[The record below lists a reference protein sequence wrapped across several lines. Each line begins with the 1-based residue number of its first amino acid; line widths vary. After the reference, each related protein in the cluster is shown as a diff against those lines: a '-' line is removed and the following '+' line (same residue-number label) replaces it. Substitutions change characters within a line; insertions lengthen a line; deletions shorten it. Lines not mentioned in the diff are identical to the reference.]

1 MYKNNIYPNMSENE
15 VPEQPKKKVRK
26 MISTSKFNH
35 KNVIFFDLET
45 NGTRPFYKS
54 AIMQIS
60 FKLYDGSIHEN
71 HYVFPYDNII
81 GATEIHGIDAELL
94 VTKNAISSEVMLNK
108 LLKQFSNENEIYYFV
123 AYNNFGFDQNVLE
136 HHFKIHNL
144 VVPKNW
150 MFMDILPYIQE
161 NFQAIRKNGGYKL
174 SNVYDIMCKKE
185 GELINFHNAE
195 DDVYCLGEIYKKL
208 DLEKSKIVPFIR
220 GGYTNNEIL
229 KAPISSIMGYAP
241 FFGFERKGI
250 NRISDLIEQYKKM
263 EKNIDLFR
271 LYLKQKIG
279 IYSEMYLNK
288 ICEQITVLNDLL
300 N

>member
-1 MYKNNIYPNMSENE
+1 MSDSEE
-15 VPEQPKKKVRK
+15 PKKKVRK
-26 MISTSKFNH
+26 MSNNTSKFNP

-60 FKLYDGSIHEN
+60 FKSYDEQINEN
-71 HYVFPYDNII
+71 IYVFPYDNII
-81 GATEIHGIDAELL
+81 GATEIHGIDSDVLIN
-94 VTKNAISSEVMLNK
+94 KNAISSEVMLNK
-108 LLKQFSNENEIYYFV
+108 LLQQFSNTNERYYFV

-136 HHFKIHNL
+136 YHFKIHHL
-144 VVPKNW
+144 VVPQNW
-150 MFMDILPYIQE
+150 LFLDILPYIQQNYQE
-161 NFQAIRKNGGYKL
+161 IRKNGGYKL

-195 DDVYCLGEIYKKL
+195 DDVYCLSEIYKKL
-208 DLEKSKIVPFIR
+208 ELEKNKIGPYIR

-229 KAPISSIMGYAP
+229 KSPISSCMGYAP
-241 FFGFERKGI
+241 FFGFERKGV
-250 NRISDLIEQYKKM
+250 NSISDLMDQYKKM
-263 EKNIDLFR
+263 ECNIDLFR

-288 ICEQITVLNDLL
+288 ICEQIVVLNELVSI
-300 N
+300 

>member
-1 MYKNNIYPNMSENE
+1 MSENE
-15 VPEQPKKKVRK
+15 VPEQPKKKIRK
-26 MISTSKFNH
+26 MSSTLKFKP

-60 FKLYDGSIHEN
+60 FKSYDDSIHEN

-81 GATEIHGIDAELL
+81 GATEIHGIDSNVLIN
-94 VTKNAISSEVMLNK
+94 KNAISSEVMLNK
-108 LLKQFSNENEIYYFV
+108 LLKEFSKSDETYYFV

-136 HHFKIHNL
+136 HHFKIHHL
-144 VVPKNW
+144 TVPKNW
-150 MFMDILPYIQE
+150 MFLDILPYIQE
-161 NFQAIRKNGGYKL
+161 NYQAIRKNGGYKL

-208 DLEKSKIVPFIR
+208 ELETNKIVPYIR

-229 KAPISSIMGYAP
+229 KSPISSIMGYAP
-241 FFGFERKGI
+241 FFGFERKGVKTI
-250 NRISDLIEQYKKM
+250 YDLMEEYKKM
-263 EKNIDLFR
+263 ENNIDLFR

-279 IYSEMYLNK
+279 IYSEIYLNK
-288 ICEQITVLNDLL
+288 ICEQMIVLNDLL
-300 N
+300 

>member
-1 MYKNNIYPNMSENE
+1 MSENKVSE
-15 VPEQPKKKVRK
+15 EPKRK
-26 MISTSKFNH
+26 IQKMSSNSKFTT
-35 KNVIFFDLET
+35 KNVIFYDLET

-60 FKLYDGSIHEN
+60 FKSLNESINEN
-71 HYVFPYDNII
+71 IYVFPYDNIV
-81 GATEIHGIDAELL
+81 GATEIHGIDSDVLI
-94 VTKNAISSEVMLNK
+94 KKSAISSETMLKILLNK
-108 LLKQFSNENEIYYFV
+108 FDKSDETYYLV

-150 MFMDILPYIQE
+150 LFLDILPYIQQ
-161 NFQAIRKNGGYKL
+161 NYQSIRKNGGYKL

-208 DLEKSKIVPFIR
+208 ELEKDKIMPYIR
-220 GGYTNNEIL
+220 GGYTNKEIL
-229 KAPISSIMGYAP
+229 KAPISSISGYAP
-241 FFGFERKGI
+241 FFGFEKNGI
-250 NRISDLIEQYKKM
+250 NIVGDLVDEYKKM
-263 EKNIDLFR
+263 ESNIDLFR

-279 IYSEMYLNK
+279 IYSEFYLNK
-288 ICEQITVLNDLL
+288 ICEQISVLNDLC
-300 N
+300 

>member
-1 MYKNNIYPNMSENE
+1 MSTSEE
-15 VPEQPKKKVRK
+15 PKKKIRK
-26 MISTSKFNH
+26 MSNTTSKFNP

-60 FKLYDGSIHEN
+60 FKSYNELIHEN
-71 HYVFPYDNII
+71 IYVFPYDNII
-81 GATEIHGIDAELL
+81 GATEIHKIDAETL
-94 VTKNAISSEVMLNK
+94 TKNNAISSEAMLQK
-108 LLKQFSNENEIYYFV
+108 LIAQFSNSSEKYYFV

-144 VVPKNW
+144 VVPTNW
-150 MFMDILPYIQE
+150 YFLDILPYIQE
-161 NFQAIRKNGGYKL
+161 YYPIIRKKGGYKL
-174 SNVYDIMCKKE
+174 SNVFEIMCNNEEKV
-185 GELINFHNAE
+185 INFHNAE
-195 DDVYCLGEIYKKL
+195 DDVYCLAEIYKKL
-208 DLEKSKIVPFIR
+208 ELEKDKIMPYIR
-220 GGYTNNEIL
+220 GGYTNNEIK

-250 NRISDLIEQYKKM
+250 HTISDLIEEYNKM
-263 EKNIDLFR
+263 EKKNDLFK

-288 ICEQITVLNDLL
+288 ICEQMIVLNELCIM
-300 N
+300 

>member
-1 MYKNNIYPNMSENE
+1 MSENK
-15 VPEQPKKKVRK
+15 VSEQPKKKMRR
-26 MISTSKFNH
+26 MNNIFKFTT

-60 FKLYDGSIHEN
+60 FKSYNDIIKEN
-71 HYVFPYDNII
+71 IYVLPYDNII
-81 GATEIHGIDAELL
+81 GATEIHGIDSGVLN
-94 VTKNAISSEVMLNK
+94 KNNAISSEIMLNK
-108 LLKQFSNENEIYYFV
+108 LLKQFSKSDEKYYFV

-136 HHFKIHNL
+136 HHFKLHNL
-144 VVPKNW
+144 VVPTNW
-150 MFMDILPYIQE
+150 LFLDIFPYIQE
-161 NFQAIRKNGGYKL
+161 HYQNIRKNGGYKL
-174 SNVYDIMCKKE
+174 SNVYDIMCKKN

-208 DLEKSKIVPFIR
+208 DLEKDKIKPYIR
-220 GGYTNNEIL
+220 GGYTNSEIL
-229 KAPISSIMGYAP
+229 KAPISSIAGYAP
-241 FFGFERKGI
+241 FFGFERNGI
-250 NRISDLIEQYKKM
+250 NTISDLMDQYKEM

-279 IYSEMYLNK
+279 IYSEFYLNK

-300 N
+300 L